1 MSDTTTPDVLYAG
14 IEFIAEALHDMR
26 GKVLASLTDADLAF
40 AITGNP
46 SLGELLADF
55 VGVED
60 SYGESFTTLKQDWSS
75 YKPGA
80 ALSSV
85 AAYQAAFDASFGK
98 VKSALSGYTM
108 EQGKTVTVNRG
119 GWEPTLTQ
127 QFDTY
132 AQAVLIIFGK
142 LTVYLRAMGK
152 TLPERWHEWV
162 G

>member
-1 MSDTTTPDVLYAG
+1 MSDTSTPDALYAG
-14 IEFIAEALHDMR
+14 IEFIAEALHEMR
-26 GKVLASLTDADLAF
+26 GKVLASLTDADLNF

-46 SLGELLADF
+46 TLGELLADF
-55 VGVED
+55 ASVEE
-60 SYGESFTTLKQDWSS
+60 SYGESFKTLQQDWSN

-85 AAYQAAFDASFGK
+85 AAYQAAFDTSFGK
-98 VKSALSGYTM
+98 VKSALSSYTM

-119 GWEPTLTQ
+119 GWEPTLVQ

-132 AQAVLIIFGK
+132 VQAVLIIFGK

-152 TLPERWHEWV
+152 PLPERWNEWV